1 VRVFIEVARTLRA
14 LGKARCSC
22 AILRASARWFVPR
35 PITFAS
41 IPRAEDISGRAE
53 ERSAVIR
60 PFEVGRAWRRVIAA
74 VLLCLIGREGFALT
88 TQEAGEN
95 ILYFEHARLSS
106 EVCEREGTPA
116 RAAYEA
122 WLSKNSLLQRN
133 SVETLRTA
141 AAERGLSPAEQ
152 SDLVAEGLR
161 SVTARAQEHITSHGV
176 QCRRFAGLLE
186 MYSKLLKR

>member
-1 VRVFIEVARTLRA
+1 MRSRHRATGDVRRQLRSPSLEGRSGLTGAPRASFCLLIQGRRTWR
-14 LGKARCSC
+14 RII
-22 AILRASARWFVPR
+22 AILF
-35 PITFAS
+35 
-41 IPRAEDISGRAE
+41 
-53 ERSAVIR
+53 
-60 PFEVGRAWRRVIAA
+60 
-74 VLLCLIGREGFALT
+74 LCLAGREGFALT

-141 AAERGLSPAEQ
+141 AAVRGLSPSEQ